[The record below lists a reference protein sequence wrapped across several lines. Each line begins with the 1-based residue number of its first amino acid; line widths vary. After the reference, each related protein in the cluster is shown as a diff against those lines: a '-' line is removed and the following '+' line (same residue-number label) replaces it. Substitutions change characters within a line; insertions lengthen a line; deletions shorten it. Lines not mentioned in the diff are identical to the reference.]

1 MTTALEYH
9 PIANLLPMPT
19 EGEQTLLR
27 DSIAKDGQLD
37 PIVLLAGKIL
47 DGRSRFEACLS
58 LNKTPDVRNFNP
70 EKDGASPT
78 TWVLAKNL
86 FRRHLSTSQRAA
98 VSIDAMPFFEAEAK
112 QRLEAA
118 AKHATPEAPAGE
130 AGRSADKAAEVA
142 HVSATSIKH
151 AKKLK
156 KEAPDLHAEVV
167 AGTKTLHEAIKIL
180 EDRKADAAAAASNDQ
195 NAEAD
200 AERTKIYEGNAA
212 GLERAHGEEFTKAIR
227 DSTVLKTVQELRD
240 FTDLSFP
247 EQKTIRELI
256 VRKWTVKKALKFING
271 TVSREDKI
279 ADLFLRTLSG
289 GASKMSFEIDGWHV
303 VVSRQKGAA
312 KE

>member
-1 MTTALEYH
+1 MTIALEYH

-27 DSIAKDGQLD
+27 DSIQKDGQLD

-47 DGRSRFEACLS
+47 DGRSRYEACLTIG
-58 LNKTPDVRNFNP
+58 KTPETRNFNP

-112 QRLEAA
+112 ERLNAV
-118 AKHATPEAPAGE
+118 ATGQAPEAPAGE
-130 AGRSADKAAEVA
+130 AGRSADAAAAVA
-142 HVSATSIKH
+142 HVSASSIKH

-156 KEAPDLHAEVV
+156 KEAPDLHGEVA
-167 AGTKTLHEAIKIL
+167 AGTMTLNAAMEKLA
-180 EDRKADAAAAASNDQ
+180 ERKAAAQAAKDGEQ
-195 NAEAD
+195 HGELD
-200 AERTKIYEGNAA
+200 AERTKIFESNAA
-212 GLERAHGEEFTKAIR
+212 GLERAHGEDFVKAVR
-227 DSTVLKTVQELRD
+227 DGTVLKTKDELQN
-240 FTDLSFP
+240 FTDLTFP

-256 VRKWTVKKALKFING
+256 IRQWKVVKALKFING

-303 VVSRQKGAA
+303 VVSRQKQAA